1 MKTLVI
7 YIHLISACIAVGVL
21 LMQDLALAKTRGKAL
36 STQSIDELKRVTTII
51 SVSLCALWFSGFVLV
66 LMGYL
71 ENPQQYLLN
80 QKLWG
85 KFAVV
90 TILTLNGYVLHRF
103 SFPRVVSPR
112 GICGLEQFEKTLV
125 VVTGCTSTVSWLFS
139 CYLGIARPWNFTV
152 SFGFV
157 MSVYLALLALAC
169 TLGCLAIHFFNNDK
183 RLGFTRRD
191 EQQMFSESISLSEP
205 VSKT

>member
-7 YIHLISACIAVGVL
+7 YIHLISACIAMGVL
-21 LMQDLALAKTRGKAL
+21 LMQDLALAKTRGNAL
-36 STQSIDELKRVTTII
+36 SMQGIDELKRATRVIA
-51 SVSLCALWFSGFVLV
+51 VSLGALWISGLVLV

-80 QKLWG
+80 QKLWA
-85 KFAVV
+85 KFTVV
-90 TILTLNGYVLHRF
+90 IILTLNGIVLHRF
-103 SFPRVVSPR
+103 SFPRVVSQS
-112 GICGLEQFEKTLV
+112 GISGLGHVEKNLV
-125 VVTGCTSTVSWLFS
+125 VLSGCISTVSWLFS

-157 MSVYLALLALAC
+157 MFVYLGLLALAC
-169 TLGCLAIHFFNNDK
+169 TLGCLAIYFFSNYK
-183 RLGFTRRD
+183 RLGFTRSE

>member
-21 LMQDLALAKTRGKAL
+21 LMQDLALAKTRGNAL
-36 STQSIDELKRVTTII
+36 SAQGIDELKRTATII
-51 SVSLCALWFSGFVLV
+51 SGSLGALWISGLVLV

-80 QKLWG
+80 QKLWA
-85 KFAVV
+85 KFSVV
-90 TILTLNGYVLHRF
+90 SILTLNGFVLHRF
-103 SFPRVVSPR
+103 SFPRVVSQT
-112 GICGLEQFEKTLV
+112 GVAKLDHVEKTLV
-125 VVTGCTSTVSWLFS
+125 VLSGSTSTLSWLFS

-157 MSVYLALLALAC
+157 MFVYLGLLAFAC
-169 TLGCLAIHFFNNDK
+169 LLGCIAIHFFSSSK
-183 RLGFTRRD
+183 GFGFDRRE
-191 EQQMFSESISLSEP
+191 EQQMFPESISLSKP